1 MVRLLQPSSWIVCL
15 RGWVLHQSRFRYLRS
30 VMCSA
35 SWLDS
40 STSSAGIEVPF
51 PLSRCL
57 EPDCCCV
64 CICSESLGWSLSGG
78 GIAPWDPRFLFLP
91 SAVGSRNPV
100 RRNTAPMAYSVRT
113 ILRGVGCS
121 SGARLGGGSSA
132 GRGGAERCGSLGG
145 AGGVRARS
153 HPGVHRGRGWD
164 PAYKLQQRRAVSH
177 LNVSQ
182 LRSPLQAPPDHWTSA
197 SAPFNTSIN
206 FH

>member
-1 MVRLLQPSSWIVCL
+1 MQ
-15 RGWVLHQSRFRYLRS
+15 VLPMLP
-30 VMCSA
+30 VTPA
-35 SWLDS
+35 SPPCGHSYTPFIFFLE
-40 STSSAGIEVPF
+40 TECFLNF
-51 PLSRCL
+51 PLHTASFSCPHPGGRRKALRFCL
-57 EPDCCCV
+57 PHRPAKRD
-64 CICSESLGWSLSGG
+64 
-78 GIAPWDPRFLFLP
+78 P
-91 SAVGSRNPV
+91 SALPLRV
-100 RRNTAPMAYSVRT
+100 RGPAQQRPAH
-113 ILRGVGCS
+113 LRGVGCS